1 MSLFDKLD
9 HRRIPSH
16 IAIIMDGNGRW
27 AKARELERAEGH
39 KEGVRA
45 VKRVVEAAIKASVQY
60 LTLYAFSTEN
70 WHRPAEEVSGLMDLM
85 AYAIARETDDL
96 KKNGVSIASIGDRS
110 RLPVNVREALE
121 ACIRETAGGRNLKL
135 VIALSYSS
143 KWELTEATRR
153 ITGDVIKGVLQ
164 EEDINEETI
173 SKYLTTSDYPDPD
186 LLIRTGGEQRISNFL
201 LWQCAYTELYFTET
215 FWPNFGEDE
224 LYEAIFNYQCRERR
238 YGKISEQIELEK

>member
-1 MSLFDKLD
+1 MSIFDKLD
-9 HRRIPSH
+9 HRRIPTH

-27 AKARELERAEGH
+27 AKARELDRAEGH
-39 KEGVRA
+39 REGVNA
-45 VKRVVEAAIKASVQY
+45 VRRVVEAAIKASVQY

-70 WHRPAEEVSGLMDLM
+70 WHRPAEEVNGLMDLM

-96 KKNGVSIASIGDRS
+96 KKNGVSIASIGDLS
-110 RLPVNVREALE
+110 RLPVNVRETLE
-121 ACIRETAGGRNLKL
+121 TSIRETAGGRNLKL

-173 SKYLTTSDYPDPD
+173 SKYLSTSGFPDPD
-186 LLIRTGGEQRISNFL
+186 LLIRTGGEKRISNFL

-215 FWPNFGEDE
+215 FWPDFDEDE
-224 LYEAIFNYQCRERR
+224 LYEAILNYQCRERR
-238 YGKISEQIELEK
+238 YGKISEQIE